1 MENNL
6 IETAN
11 NTFKALDNEQKKV
24 AKMIFQGITHRQ
36 VNYTDEPRPTTL
48 GELAIIAGASVET
61 CREVVQKFS
70 KQQILSNNQVLKEGS
85 LVQLA
90 PDATLQGW
98 ELLERWQQ
106 EEFEN
111 AQTYQQWVTH
121 AQAYEKEKELLSGCD
136 LKQAIVKRE
145 TMQPS
150 KAWASRYDPDY
161 ERAMSFIDFSK
172 TAEDEERRMKDSLV
186 RRNKIIF
193 QVIFAFICLIMIGSL
208 IASYI
213 SYESEIATRARTTQI
228 INGQKQQIDSL
239 QKVIQK
245 LQKNE

>member
-36 VNYTDEPRPTTL
+36 VNYTDQPRPTTL

-70 KQQILSNNQVLKEGS
+70 KQQILSNDQVLKENS
-85 LVQLA
+85 VVQLT
-90 PDATLQGW
+90 PDASLQGW
-98 ELLERWQQ
+98 ELLKRWQQ

-111 AQTYQQWVTH
+111 AQTYQQWVTR
-121 AQAYEKEKELLSGCD
+121 AQAYEKEKELLRGCD
-136 LKQAIVKRE
+136 LKQAIAQRE

-150 KAWASRYDPDY
+150 EAWASRYDPNY
-161 ERAMSFIDFSK
+161 ERTMSFIDLSK
-172 TAEDEERRMKDSLV
+172 TAEDEKRRMKDSLSKKN
-186 RRNKIIF
+186 RMIF
-193 QVIFAFICLIMIGSL
+193 QVIFAFICLIMLGGLYS
-208 IASYI
+208 SYFAF
-213 SYESEIATRARTTQI
+213 EAKKDVEIEATQI

-245 LQKNE
+245 LQKND